1 MQAFA
6 EHWATDAGCA
16 SVLFDYRGF
25 GRSDGAPR
33 NVVSLAAQ
41 HEDFCAV
48 LRWVRE
54 QPDSFQLDRIV
65 VMGCGAAGLAVAR
78 LAAEDERLAG
88 AMMHA
93 PLLDGA
99 ASGTRCAQLA
109 DQGWQGSFLC
119 CRWRRGHGLPSGP
132 RSTGWVPGSAWD
144 PYSSRRSGSR
154 ARSRCSTLRP
164 HTWVRLLLAH
174 QARVDWCVQAS
185 RICLRTV
192 RHRCRSDQTSS
203 THVRHV
209 SSSPRGRASTSQKRS
224 VPSSSL
230 RHRPTTSCLCR

>member
-6 EHWATDAGCA
+6 ERWATDAGCA

-65 VMGCGAAGLAVAR
+65 VMGCGAAGLAVSR
-78 LAAEDERLAG
+78 LAAEDGRLAG

-99 ASGTRCAQLA
+99 G
-109 DQGWQGSFLC
+109 
-119 CRWRRGHGLPSGP
+119 
-132 RSTGWVPGSAWD
+132 V
-144 PYSSRRSGSR
+144 
-154 ARSRCSTLRP
+154 
-164 HTWVRLLLAH
+164 VN
-174 QARVDWCVQAS
+174 
-185 RICLRTV
+185 
-192 RHRCRSDQTSS
+192 
-203 THVRHV
+203 
-209 SSSPRGRASTSQKRS
+209 
-224 VPSSSL
+224 
-230 RHRPTTSCLCR
+230 

>member
-65 VMGCGAAGLAVAR
+65 VMGFGAAGLAVSR
-78 LAAEDERLAG
+78 LAAEDGRLAG

-99 ASGTRCAQLA
+99 AARNRCAQLV
-109 DQGWQGSFLC
+109 DRGWQGSSLC
-119 CRWRRGHGLPSGP
+119 CRWRLGHGLPSGP
-132 RSTGWVPGSAWD
+132 RSTGWALELAWD

-154 ARSRCSTLRP
+154 ARSRCSTLGL
-164 HTWVRLLLAH
+164 HT
-174 QARVDWCVQAS
+174 
-185 RICLRTV
+185 
-192 RHRCRSDQTSS
+192 
-203 THVRHV
+203 
-209 SSSPRGRASTSQKRS
+209 
-224 VPSSSL
+224 
-230 RHRPTTSCLCR
+230 